1 MYFPHTGIM
10 LDPEKLKKW
19 LKDHGYTREWLA
31 KEIGAQKR
39 SLDNYFTAGEFPEW
53 AEKHIHR
60 IMTTPPVL
68 RFSDAEFDRI
78 ERARIAT
85 GYTDRDSF
93 YIDAINAYA
102 QRVIDGL
109 VTPFPTTYE
118 VPAYTEARKIAEP
131 ATKPPPDNLKG
142 KPA

>member
-1 MYFPHTGIM
+1 MYFPHTGTM

-19 LKDHGYTREWLA
+19 LKDNGYTREWLA
-31 KEIGAQKR
+31 KEIGARKR

-53 AEKHIHR
+53 AEKHIAR
-60 IMTTPPVL
+60 IMNTPPVL

-93 YIDAINAYA
+93 YLDAINSYA
-102 QRVIDGL
+102 QRIIDGR
-109 VTPFPTTYE
+109 VTPFPYE
-118 VPAYTEARKIAEP
+118 ADDYTEARKIAEP
-131 ATKPPPDNLKG
+131 VTPPPPINLKG